1 MNRQD
6 RAKLFA
12 PFEALNGLRAALK
25 EKERLNERQYETQS
39 KKSHERDLL
48 SAEVRRQALK

>member
-12 PFEALNGLRAALK
+12 PFEALNGLRKALK
-25 EKERLNERQYETQS
+25 EKERLNERQHETE
-39 KKSHERDLL
+39 KKAPYLI
-48 SAEVRRQALK
+48 VLKPSG